1 MAGSTSIVKEKK
13 RRSDMG
19 YFDGLFRNLSPI
31 RFQEVNWSRQGYAN
45 VSSAQ
50 TSIYSAMTTRKL
62 NGIHAKKVGDRLF
75 VYSDNFMGVLPT
87 EDKITLEE
95 AFRRANKCLEKNPDI
110 EKWPIPE
117 RLVPHYDGLTNFQ
130 IGMKMRDI
138 LKEKYPY
145 LTITP
150 YDKHGFSVSRDKSYG
165 SVCGASE
172 ANETKTAKV
181 PTKTE
186 PPVVIT
192 EEVAKKDI
200 PVVNEVA
207 PSNDDVLVRI
217 ETRTGD
223 NPLITAIP
231 EIPFEMAS
239 DLGEYLSSKGYEVN
253 MKIFHGKDRKCY
265 AILSYSKGA

>member
-31 RFQEVNWSRQGYAN
+31 RFQEVNWSKQGYAN
-45 VSSAQ
+45 VNSAQ
-50 TSIYSAMTTRKL
+50 TSIYNAITTRHL
-62 NGIHAKKVGDRLF
+62 NSIHTKKVGDRLF
-75 VYSDNFMGVLPT
+75 VYSDNFTGILPT

-117 RLVPHYDGLTNFQ
+117 RLVPHYEGLTNFQ

-145 LTITP
+145 LTITA
-150 YDKHGFSVSRDKSYG
+150 YDKNGFGVGRDKSYG

-172 ANETKTAKV
+172 VETVKNTKA

-192 EEVAKKDI
+192 EDVAKEDI
-200 PVVNEVA
+200 PVVNEAA
-207 PSNDDVLVRI
+207 PSNEDVLVRI
-217 ETRTGD
+217 ETGTGRY
-223 NPLITAIP
+223 PMVTAMP

-239 DLGEYLSSKGYEVN
+239 NLGEYLSSKGYEVN
-253 MKIFHGKDRKCY
+253 MKIFHRKDRKCY
-265 AILSYSKGA
+265 AVLSYSKGA